1 MGEENNVLNGG
12 IDILN
17 EMKASITE
25 LEDMKLKV
33 VGLSEK
39 QTKLEK
45 DIAAKQKSMDAEIG
59 TTVAR
64 RLSEIEKSFDSE
76 IDNTRDRIKRVRT
89 KKDKLKDA
97 RISERIEIETASLH
111 EQIRSQKQ
119 DLKGIFSREH
129 ISRIFNTEYFFSVFL
144 PDQVGDFCVI
154 LASIIIMLA
163 LPALIYVLLPQALHK
178 LWVGVLLYVVVIVVS
193 MAIFWLIYKFVK
205 KKNIKALENARTIRD
220 NIRNTKK
227 QIRKLERDI
236 RKDKDES
243 GYGLEKYETELQD
256 LDNQI
261 NDIVDQKKRALSDF
275 ETTTKVDITNQIKAG
290 YIDSINKMKAEN
302 EIAYDEQRTLENRI
316 KTASL
321 EISQKY
327 EAYVGKENLSAGMI
341 DSLIEI
347 INGGDAVN
355 IADALAFYKKAQ
367 GEGRKPVIEK
377 ATAEKT
383 VAENNV
389 TETEAETVKDE

>member
-1 MGEENNVLNGG
+1 MGEGNNVLNGG

-17 EMKASITE
+17 EIKTSITNVE
-25 LEDMKLKV
+25 SMKQRIAVLAD
-33 VGLSEK
+33 K
-39 QTKLEK
+39 QTQLEK
-45 DIAAKQKSMDAEIG
+45 DIAAKQKAMDSEIAS
-59 TTVAR
+59 TVSKR
-64 RLSEIEKSFDSE
+64 QSEIEKSFDSE

-256 LDNQI
+256 LDKQI
-261 NDIVDQKKRALSDF
+261 NDIVDQKKRALSDSPS
-275 ETTTKVDITNQIKAG
+275 T
-290 YIDSINKMKAEN
+290 IDARLSTG
-302 EIAYDEQRTLENRI
+302 RPSSSPL
-316 KTASL
+316 SG
-321 EISQKY
+321 SQ
-327 EAYVGKENLSAGMI
+327 
-341 DSLIEI
+341 
-347 INGGDAVN
+347 
-355 IADALAFYKKAQ
+355 
-367 GEGRKPVIEK
+367 GRGS
-377 ATAEKT
+377 
-383 VAENNV
+383 
-389 TETEAETVKDE
+389 